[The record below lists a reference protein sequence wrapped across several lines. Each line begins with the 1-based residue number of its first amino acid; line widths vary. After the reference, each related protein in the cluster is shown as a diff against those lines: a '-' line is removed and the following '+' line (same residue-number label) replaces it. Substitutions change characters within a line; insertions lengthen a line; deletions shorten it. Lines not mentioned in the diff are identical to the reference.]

1 MSIEKINYVWLVF
14 HYETNKLTNL
24 TGRREDKE
32 NSKAST
38 VFKYT
43 TASIKTFIDHNPDK
57 INDIIVYTDDLDLI
71 EKNIKEYIN
80 KKINLVD
87 IKEKID
93 IWKKCDYPWYPK
105 TAFLKDIHE
114 INSSILFIDND
125 CICRESVDPLV
136 EKIKDGKSVIL
147 WEPER
152 EISNTRPYW
161 GWQKTTNYLDR
172 PSSYWVYN
180 DGIIGINK
188 KQINEGIFKKSHDMC
203 LDVWNNVDITDIP
216 GRPSDYIPKRV
227 FIAQQIA
234 ICFTCQDENLDLVES
249 RKYFH
254 HFYSNKL
261 ECLKYL

>member
-57 INDIIVYTDDLDLI
+57 INDIIVYT
-71 EKNIKEYIN
+71 
-80 KKINLVD
+80 
-87 IKEKID
+87 
-93 IWKKCDYPWYPK
+93 
-105 TAFLKDIHE
+105 
-114 INSSILFIDND
+114 
-125 CICRESVDPLV
+125 ESVDPLV

-172 PSSYWVYN
+172 PSNYWVYN